1 METQRMAMK
10 IVLLTLL
17 SLIGIKM
24 KKNGKRFLLT
34 IPPKYDKLLLQPTKE
49 HNVDFPIPA
58 TVTQMPES
66 NATFVKEMVEAGEL
80 KPLYDPKATIVVRKG
95 YYYGT
100 PSDAKYD
107 LENADDISRAFWRVD
122 ALQSTNNSNSKAQD
136 KLKDYLVENFDEIGE
151 EHANAIANIFGMD
164 LSKEVEVEF
173 NVTIKATVSMPI
185 NEDVSDLSIY
195 DFNVTIES
203 NESNYEILDFDADID
218 SIDERY

>member
-1 METQRMAMK
+1 VEFT
-10 IVLLTLL
+10 T
-17 SLIGIKM
+17 SE
-24 KKNGKRFLLT
+24 
-34 IPPKYDKLLLQPTKE
+34 PT
-49 HNVDFPIPA
+49 FGIPA
-58 TVTQMPES
+58 TVTDYKPE
-66 NATFVKEMVEAGEL
+66 
-80 KPLYDPKATIVVRKG
+80 YDPKATIVVRKG

-100 PSDAKYD
+100 PSDSKFEV
-107 LENADDISRAFWRVD
+107 ENADDISRAFWRVD
-122 ALQSTNNSNSKAQD
+122 ALQSTNNSNSLAQG

-185 NEDVSDLSIY
+185 NEDVSDLSVY
-195 DFNVTIES
+195 DFDITIES